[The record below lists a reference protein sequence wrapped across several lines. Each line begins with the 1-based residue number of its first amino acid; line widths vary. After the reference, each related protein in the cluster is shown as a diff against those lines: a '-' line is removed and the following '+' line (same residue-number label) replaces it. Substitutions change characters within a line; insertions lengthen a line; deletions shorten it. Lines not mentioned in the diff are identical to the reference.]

1 MAAGSLDGMLKASVS
16 WRVGGLSVGGVGLL
30 VENCIVDESILKI
43 RSNFKKSWFQTLS
56 VAMVFSI
63 CFLIFC
69 GQVFKG
75 TRWMP
80 WHQEPKKDVGICD
93 KPGGVDNRTVSPG
106 FPNGETP
113 PGQRWT
119 G

>member
-1 MAAGSLDGMLKASVS
+1 MHCSQVLVFSF
-16 WRVGGLSVGGVGLL
+16 GGLSVGGVGLL

-43 RSNFKKSWFQTLS
+43 RSNFKKSWFQTLLFD
-56 VAMVFSI
+56 AMVFSI

-80 WHQEPKKDVGICD
+80 WHQEPMKDAVICD
-93 KPGGVDNRTVSPG
+93 KPRGADKRASIRGS
-106 FPNGETP
+106 PNGETP
-113 PGQRWT
+113 PRVMRGDPHLNS
-119 G
+119 